1 MKAMEYPTQ
10 SYKEELESLIVQCVL
25 ACIHELM
32 NIGAV
37 KSKKQWN
44 GRSKKL
50 RIDLIRE
57 QVLYILDL
65 TSESD
70 ISDQKFHIGGV
81 ASDAFNRSVG
91 VLVKN
96 RNINNKELRKHYKG
110 IGSKYYD
117 IVTEIIEEYNHTWG
131 ISKQNIS
138 GKDAP

>member
-1 MKAMEYPTQ
+1 MKAMENPTQ

-25 ACIHELM
+25 ACIRELM
-32 NIGAV
+32 NIGAM

-57 QVLYILDL
+57 QVFYTIDW

-70 ISDQKFHIGGV
+70 ISDRKFHIGGV

-91 VLVKN
+91 ALVKN
-96 RNINNKELRKHYKG
+96 RNINNKELRKRRFLRF
-110 IGSKYYD
+110 S
-117 IVTEIIEEYNHTWG
+117 
-131 ISKQNIS
+131 
-138 GKDAP
+138 